1 MDPSIE
7 EPRWMQLMGTG
18 HGPDAAWDNLG
29 EMIKSK
35 CVTSRK
41 HLNMSSLILPHL
53 CLIDGLLTAHQPPW
67 PSPKTGLPSN
77 RIIVLK
83 SVFSKTP
90 TPGFPTSIDTR
101 LLLSVIIALGLR
113 HPLQQASTI
122 TSLYFLP
129 SPLRNLP
136 QGAPAKTL
144 FPPPSTRPTRRH
156 FPAALSPQSLVGRVI
171 SHVSC

>member
-1 MDPSIE
+1 M
-7 EPRWMQLMGTG
+7 LF
-18 HGPDAAWDNLG
+18 
-29 EMIKSK
+29 
-35 CVTSRK
+35 
-41 HLNMSSLILPHL
+41 LILPHL
-53 CLIDGLLTAHQPPW
+53 CLIDGLLTAHQLPW
-67 PSPKTGLPSN
+67 PSPKTGSPSK
-77 RIIVLK
+77 RIILLK

-90 TPGFPTSIDTR
+90 TPDLATSIDTR

-144 FPPPSTRPTRRH
+144 FPPGP
-156 FPAALSPQSLVGRVI
+156 PAPPAVI
-171 SHVSC
+171 CQQRSHLNRSSAELYLMFLANFRTWD